1 MTLDDD
7 IRRAGARLAATPVPV
22 PDLGRRV
29 GRRRRVRTGA
39 ATATVAALVGVGA
52 LVLWPSA
59 EPTSVETTGGQLSAV
74 PTWDLVLE
82 DAELIGDETLNA
94 TNTDVALWAD
104 DAQQAYV
111 SLSVRPGLAESYP
124 EPVGIATVQE
134 DTEMPPTQGRAWFTE
149 TTGEARS
156 TTMWWSRPDGDVW
169 FLTAHWHGQPPT
181 RATDAHAALRQWAQA
196 IETGSATSDDP
207 AYRMVDPT
215 MHLVASDDAGERRS
229 RGRTWRYR
237 GHEIVLLTTKGSG
250 AAGMS
255 NLLSLGE
262 NVPERVT
269 VDGQAGWKV
278 NGSAGE
284 TLIGWAAA
292 TTPVTWSTLTI
303 PPGLTD
309 DADAIL
315 AALQPS

>member
-22 PDLGRRV
+22 PDLGRRIRR
-29 GRRRRVRTGA
+29 GRIRTLA
-39 ATATVAALVGVGA
+39 ATGTVAALVWVSA
-52 LVLWPSA
+52 LLLWPSA
-59 EPTSVETTGGQLSAV
+59 EPTRVETTGGQVSAV
-74 PTWDLVLE
+74 PTWELVLE

-104 DAQQAYV
+104 DAERTYV
-111 SLSVRPGLAESYP
+111 SLSVRPGLAEAYP
-124 EPVGIATVQE
+124 EPVGIGAVQE
-134 DTEMPPTQGRAWFTE
+134 DTALPASQGRAWYTE
-149 TTGEARS
+149 ATGEAHS

-181 RATDAHAALRQWAQA
+181 RAADAHAALRQRAHA
-196 IETGSATSDDP
+196 IETGSAAPNGP
-207 AYRMVDPT
+207 AFRMVDPT
-215 MHLVASDDAGERRS
+215 MRLVSFDDAGERRS

-237 GHEIVLLTTKGSG
+237 GHEIVLLTTERSG

-255 NLLSLGE
+255 NLFSQGE
-262 NVPERVT
+262 NVPEPVT
-269 VDGQAGWKV
+269 VNGQAGWKV
-278 NGSAGE
+278 NGSTGE
-284 TLIGWAAA
+284 TLIGWAAD

-303 PPGLTD
+303 PPGLTE
-309 DADAIL
+309 DADTIL